1 MFPIRQI
8 PTNKLP
14 KRFCLPHLKDHLQ
27 LNQPVTCAWNLT
39 ACKKHYKNT
48 TFFGFLYFPYL
59 LSCRH
64 SSESFVG
71 TFWELDSCWR
81 PVSGPFWARVLGP
94 YISNRGFWWVPL
106 EPMSGWCS
114 LAVRIISIIFSA
126 HSRPFLYTAKIQNLR
141 HQVTPS
147 QEAGTNSSTTHDV
160 ETSFFE
166 KNNHPRSWPLWHG
179 TFTIPTINRVM
190 TWFCVP
196 RTIQYMRQGC
206 SNCTIGWSWTVQV
219 THILHIPG
227 TKQY

>member
-1 MFPIRQI
+1 MSGEILTCDDAGAFPFWRSLSRVFPIRQI

-114 LAVRIISIIFSA
+114 LAVRIISVIISA
-126 HSRPFLYTAKIQNLR
+126 HSRPFFIYCQNSKSA
-141 HQVTPS
+141 T
-147 QEAGTNSSTTHDV
+147 SS
-160 ETSFFE
+160 
-166 KNNHPRSWPLWHG
+166 HP
-179 TFTIPTINRVM
+179 
-190 TWFCVP
+190 
-196 RTIQYMRQGC
+196 
-206 SNCTIGWSWTVQV
+206 
-219 THILHIPG
+219 
-227 TKQY
+227 